1 MKYDFDEVIDRRHTG
16 SVKWDGPD
24 NELPMWVADMD
35 FKAAPE
41 IIAALHKRVDHG
53 VYGYCGD
60 DPEWYA
66 AYSSYYKAAHDWNI
80 DKGSLLF
87 CTGVVPVLSSSV
99 RKLTEIGDEVVVC
112 PPVYNIFYNSIVNN
126 ARVPL
131 EVPLLYDGS
140 EYEIDWDGL
149 EKAFSHPKAK
159 LFILCNPHNPVGKIW
174 SKDELA
180 RIAKL
185 AKEHNVI
192 VLSDEIHGEITPLA
206 KPYVPFLTVGETAKE
221 VGYAAISP
229 TKCFNLAGIQTAAIV
244 IDNPEIRAK
253 VNRQINTDEVA
264 EPNVF
269 ATVAAIAAFNEGRA
283 WLSELRRYVFDN
295 RAFAFCS
302 ALTSITIPN
311 SVTTIVGNAFYECT
325 GLSEITI
332 PSSVTSIGEN
342 AFGYCTG
349 LESIIVED
357 GNTVYDSR
365 DNCNAIIETETNTLI
380 VGFKNTVI
388 PVSVTS
394 IARVAF
400 SGCSGLSEITIPNSV
415 TSISD
420 FAFHNC
426 ESLTSVISLIEEP
439 FEISSNVFEVVDFT
453 TFTTN
458 FTSATLLV
466 PAGTKSKYESKS
478 AWNKFTNIVEMEL
491 NSVKSAQTD
500 VTVEEMERY
509 NISGQRISAM
519 QKGLNIV
526 KMSDGTT
533 KKVMFK

>member
-1 MKYDFDEVIDRRHTG
+1 MKKLLPVLLMSIMSVSAFAEDAVIDGIKYSLYDETLEAEVIQNVIQYSGDIT
-16 SVKWDGPD
+16 
-24 NELPMWVADMD
+24 
-35 FKAAPE
+35 FPE
-41 IIAALHKRVDHG
+41 SIFCNNKTYRVT
-53 VYGYCGD
+53 
-60 DPEWYA
+60 
-66 AYSSYYKAAHDWNI
+66 S
-80 DKGSLLF
+80 
-87 CTGVVPVLSSSV
+87 
-99 RKLTEIGDEVVVC
+99 IG
-112 PPVYNIFYNSIVNN
+112 N
-126 ARVPL
+126 
-131 EVPLLYDGS
+131 
-140 EYEIDWDGL
+140 
-149 EKAFSHPKAK
+149 KAFYKCDALTS
-159 LFILCNPHNPVGKIW
+159 
-174 SKDELA
+174 
-180 RIAKL
+180 
-185 AKEHNVI
+185 VI
-192 VLSDEIHGEITPLA
+192 IPNS
-206 KPYVPFLTVGETAKE
+206 
-221 VGYAAISP
+221 
-229 TKCFNLAGIQTAAIV
+229 V
-244 IDNPEIRAK
+244 IR
-253 VNRQINTDEVA
+253 
-264 EPNVF
+264 
-269 ATVAAIAAFNEGRA
+269 
-283 WLSELRRYVFDN
+283 LDN
-295 RAFAFCS
+295 RAFAYCS

-466 PAGTKSKYESKS
+466 PAGTKSKYESTS